1 MYEFHTNTLA
11 IKKPQLTKNAEVKR
25 RLHHNY
31 IAIYFLIKRFWVIK
45 A

>member
-1 MYEFHTNTLA
+1 MYVFYTNTLA

-31 IAIYFLIKRFWVIK
+31 IVIYFLIKGFGVVE